1 MLVAI
6 RIPEFLPDLAYF
18 DSLYKADVCIMLD
31 TLLDKKKS
39 NINRTHIIRQNRKEY
54 VEVPVNKS
62 RKQGGVLRDIEPIDI
77 IFWQKK
83 FLKQIHHS
91 YKSASYF
98 EESFFDIKDCVEQS
112 WKSVTDL
119 NCAFIILISLLLQIT
134 CRLQRT
140 SELHNSVC
148 NEMQLDE
155 MIQAAGG
162 TSLVLEEHGSMPF
175 TEYFTTPKFL
185 PIVSYRYSSPP
196 GREHFYPFIPGISIL
211 DPLFN
216 LGRFGTFLQLQSTA
230 ECALME

>member
-1 MLVAI
+1 MSALCSILYWTKRKATLTE
-6 RIPEFLPDLAYF
+6 RILFV
-18 DSLYKADVCIMLD
+18 KTV
-31 TLLDKKKS
+31 KK
-39 NINRTHIIRQNRKEY
+39 Y

-62 RKQGGVLRDIEPIDI
+62 RKQGRVLRDIEPIDT

-148 NEMQLDE
+148 TETQVDE

-162 TSLVLEEHGSMPF
+162 TSVVLEEHGSMPF